1 MSDKS
6 DLGVARSGHVAL
18 VELRRP
24 PHNFFDLD
32 LMRDLADALDT
43 LAEDPTCR
51 AVLLASQGKSF
62 CAGADLKPKPG
73 TISSAPDLYDQAR
86 RMFRFPKPIVAAVQ
100 GAAIGGGLGV
110 AMVADF
116 RVACPEARFAANFTA
131 LGFHPGFGLTATLPR
146 AIGKRQ
152 ASLIFLTSRRIKG
165 EEALGMGLADL
176 LVPQEDLR
184 DAAMELA
191 TEIADQ
197 APLAVMSTRA
207 TLRAGL
213 YEEVDAALKRELAEQ
228 DWLRQTEDFAEGV
241 AAMRERRKPDF
252 KAR

>member
-1 MSDKS
+1 
-6 DLGVARSGHVAL
+6 
-18 VELRRP
+18 
-24 PHNFFDLD
+24 
-32 LMRDLADALDT
+32 
-43 LAEDPTCR
+43 
-51 AVLLASQGKSF
+51 
-62 CAGADLKPKPG
+62 
-73 TISSAPDLYDQAR
+73 
-86 RMFRFPKPIVAAVQ
+86 
-100 GAAIGGGLGV
+100 
-110 AMVADF
+110 
-116 RVACPEARFAANFTA
+116 
-131 LGFHPGFGLTATLPR
+131 
-146 AIGKRQ
+146 
-152 ASLIFLTSRRIKG
+152 
-165 EEALGMGLADL
+165 MGLADL

-213 YEEVDAALKRELAEQ
+213 YEEVDAALKQELAEQ